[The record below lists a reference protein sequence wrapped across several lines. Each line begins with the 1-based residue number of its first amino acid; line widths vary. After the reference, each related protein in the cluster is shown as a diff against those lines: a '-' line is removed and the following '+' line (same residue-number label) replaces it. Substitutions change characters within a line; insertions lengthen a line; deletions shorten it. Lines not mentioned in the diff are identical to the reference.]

1 MKKKRTAL
9 LVLLTVILLMCS
21 SCKSDKRTLEVTSYD
36 YQGLKQFEAGEI
48 KARLIP
54 WYSVDNPYIDYSCYI
69 TVENGKLKVE
79 NYIPDEESSIMW
91 GNYGYFVGVNVFEE
105 GWVCYYPYAW
115 YWAEEVQEPQLVVGE
130 NCLGFIRLDKE
141 NGYVVTFERGYTS
154 CVAHLYS
161 LEYSEAERK
170 WVWNCEA
177 TIDDGINTYLF
188 DPDEQCIYIFT
199 NEGIECFSIKDKT
212 LRTVKMSRILKQ
224 HIYAN
229 SAVKLNGKLYCGSP
243 MGIYEYDIDTDEEF
257 WYPMDY
263 EKYVGEVTQNK

>member
-1 MKKKRTAL
+1 MKKKSTAV
-9 LVLLTVILLMCS
+9 LVLLAVILLMCS

-54 WYSVDNPYIDYSCYI
+54 WHSVDNPYIDYSCYI

-79 NYIPDEESSIMW
+79 NHIPDEESSIMW

-105 GWVCYYPYAW
+105 GWVCYYPYAG

-177 TIDDGINTYLF
+177 TIDDGINTYPF

-257 WYPMDY
+257 WYLMDY